1 MYPCLFSITW
11 YLAFLAADW
20 SRTVSTSPLQL
31 FYCCP
36 LVLETFPSSFGLS
49 PIGTEGV
56 TLLASPAFPV
66 DLPSTLSA
74 VALRLFVFL
83 SCFVGASVSPYCL
96 GLFSPRCCF
105 CPVTGPGGL
114 LPSSPSGLCPLFVSV
129 PLGCCAWSFWPQTGP
144 DFQRHPLF
152 FLSFHLLFPSLSCFF
167 LLTSAPV
174 SSKSVTGTQSLS
186 IRAKLMAGKR
196 KTHASSMYV
205 PAHVGC
211 TLSSPV
217 SADMGTSRDSNH
229 HRQSVSAGKLLRP
242 VDRTD

>member
-1 MYPCLFSITW
+1 MVVYPCLFSITW

-31 FYCCP
+31 FHCCP
-36 LVLETFPSSFGLS
+36 LVLETLPSSFGLS

-74 VALRLFVFL
+74 VALRLFGFL

-152 FLSFHLLFPSLSCFF
+152 LLSFHLLFPSLSCFF

-174 SSKSVTGTQSLS
+174 WYLWPQTGQGYHFAGPSVLPAPLFEPSTVSGRRLVRGCCFSTQTHGTP
-186 IRAKLMAGKR
+186 
-196 KTHASSMYV
+196 H
-205 PAHVGC
+205 
-211 TLSSPV
+211 
-217 SADMGTSRDSNH
+217 
-229 HRQSVSAGKLLRP
+229 
-242 VDRTD
+242 